1 MSETTA
7 DLLGIGDGFR
17 VWAVGGTTAVT
28 SLLRPLPEGVEV
40 FDHDADDLDA
50 TVLLADDLDVLT
62 DQLDTAQVGAAI
74 NHAAGEVAG
83 PVLLGAALV
92 LLGFDLAAWRAHA
105 VGGPVLGWRYYG
117 PIAGRV
123 VAVAGARHAGSMT
136 RASHR

>member
-7 DLLGIGDGFR
+7 DLLGIGEGFR

-62 DQLDTAQVGAAI
+62 DQLDDALPRLSTVPLVWACFPMATVSPEAVAEAVHDHGWGATAPLLLDET
-74 NHAAGEVAG
+74 HAAMR
-83 PVLLGAALV
+83 
-92 LLGFDLAAWRAHA
+92 LAQD
-105 VGGPVLGWRYYG
+105 
-117 PIAGRV
+117 
-123 VAVAGARHAGSMT
+123 
-136 RASHR
+136 